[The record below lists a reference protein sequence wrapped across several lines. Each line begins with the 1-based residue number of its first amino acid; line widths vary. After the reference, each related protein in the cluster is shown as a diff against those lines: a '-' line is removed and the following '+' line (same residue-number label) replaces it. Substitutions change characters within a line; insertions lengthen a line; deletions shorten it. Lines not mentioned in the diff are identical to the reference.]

1 MNRKYMPL
9 TLIVFLPFY
18 GTVHTIE
25 SQAGKSVS
33 VNRQRFWNQSQGTAP
48 FWRSQATHQCLPLT
62 PPQSPLA
69 WPAVKE
75 GPPSHRPRLVEETTL
90 LTPTLHPATFL
101 CICHISSVFP
111 LLFLSH
117 PSPQLPLATSPII
130 RWYFTEPT
138 VVISFPAWQRLH
150 GIWVTAQALD

>member
-101 CICHISSVFP
+101 CICHISS
-111 LLFLSH
+111 FLCSFSLILH
-117 PSPQLPLATSPII
+117 PSFPWPLHQSSAGTSPSPLWSSPSQPD
-130 RWYFTEPT
+130 RGCMAY
-138 VVISFPAWQRLH
+138 
-150 GIWVTAQALD
+150 G

>member
-1 MNRKYMPL
+1 MKRKYMPL
-9 TLIVFLPFY
+9 TLIVFLPFS
-18 GTVHTIE
+18 E
-25 SQAGKSVS
+25 SQAGKSTS
-33 VNRQRFWNQSQGTAP
+33 VNGQRFWNQSQGTAP
-48 FWRSQATHQCLPLT
+48 FWRSQATHHCLPLT

-75 GPPSHRPRLVEETTL
+75 GPPSHRPWLVEETTL

-117 PSPQLPLATSPII
+117 PSSLLPLAASPII
-130 RWYFTEPT
+130 HWYFTKPT
-138 VVISFPAWQRLH
+138 VVVSFQPDRGCMAYWKQHRL
-150 GIWVTAQALD
+150 WTKKW